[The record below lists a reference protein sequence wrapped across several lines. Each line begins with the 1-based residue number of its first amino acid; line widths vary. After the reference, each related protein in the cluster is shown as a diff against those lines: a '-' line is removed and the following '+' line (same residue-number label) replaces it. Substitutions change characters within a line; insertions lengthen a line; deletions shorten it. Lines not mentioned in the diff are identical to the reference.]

1 MLPKASGSA
10 VLQSVEVPIEQPG
23 PGSIET
29 RVSKWHTK
37 WLAVLSIL
45 TICPAC
51 SLSDHPVVE
60 SKLGKPSSLEALEKV
75 IDVPG
80 PIEVETVNSA
90 DWTVPLSGLVD
101 LKNAAAQAAHLLDR
115 PEPIHVFV
123 HIVRHPQFGTYVVD
137 TGVSEQLLADP
148 GSHGISWLVRK
159 VMPLHQMH
167 IREGTAEVVARIP
180 AGIQGVFFTHLHV
193 DHISGMPDIAGNV
206 PLYVG
211 HSESTA
217 TSFQN
222 LFVRGTTNKLL
233 DGKAELQEW
242 PFRWND
248 DHKGIVIGEVVDI
261 FGDGSAFAISAPGHT
276 PGSTAYLFRTSKGP
290 VLLTGDTS
298 HTRWGWEH
306 SVEPGSYTADQ
317 PTNLKSLLL
326 LKNLAS
332 RHPDM
337 EVRLGHQM

>member
-1 MLPKASGSA
+1 MACTRAL
-10 VLQSVEVPIEQPG
+10 VLLGLFTLCQ
-23 PGSIET
+23 
-29 RVSKWHTK
+29 
-37 WLAVLSIL
+37 
-45 TICPAC
+45 AC
-51 SLSDHPVVE
+51 SLSDHPVVQ

-90 DWTVPLSGLVD
+90 DWKVPLSGLLD
-101 LKNAAAQAAHLLDR
+101 LKSAAVQAAHLTDR

-123 HIVRHPQFGTYVVD
+123 HIVRHPQFGTYLVD

-148 GSHGISWLVRK
+148 GSHGISWLVRQ
-159 VMPLHQMH
+159 VMPLGQMH
-167 IREGTAEVVARIP
+167 IREGTAHVVARIP

-193 DHISGMPDIAGNV
+193 DHISGMPDIPASV

-211 HSESTA
+211 RSESTA

-222 LFVRGTTNKLL
+222 LFVRGTTNKLFE
-233 DGKAELQEW
+233 GKAELQEW

-248 DHKGIVIGEVVDI
+248 DHKGIVIGDVVDI
-261 FGDGSAFAISAPGHT
+261 FGDGTAFAIGSPGHT
-276 PGSTAYLFRTSKGP
+276 PGSTAYLLRTPQGP

-306 SVEPGSYTADQ
+306 GVEPGSYTADQ
-317 PTNLKSLLL
+317 PTNLKSLLML
-326 LKNLAS
+326 EGLVA
-332 RHPDM
+332 RHPATN
-337 EVRLGHQM
+337 VRLGHE